1 MSHSIYT
8 NLIEQ
13 LIPNLPEHTGEP
25 IELDLVL
32 DNGAFNG
39 LYLLGILLYLKVLE
53 SKGRIKVTRISGS
66 SIGSVYA
73 VLYFNDMLDVTDKFF
88 SEIREF
94 WKNNCNLSNWKEHI
108 QNVCKNIDLEKIN
121 NKVYINYF
129 DTSSC
134 KEHILFSF
142 NSIDELTETISKSC
156 FVPLLING
164 ELTYKNCI
172 DGFNPMLF
180 NERTIEDRKI
190 LFVHLFTPER
200 LYNCIN
206 VKNDKNITFRAIE
219 GIYEVHKF
227 FIGDKQ
233 TLCSYVNEWNTK
245 QLLTYRIRQILYYLF
260 IYLIN
265 IIVIAK
271 NYIPESF
278 YNTPIWNLVSHV
290 GSKIHRDFMLQTC
303 F

>member
-73 VLYFNDMLDVTDKFF
+73 VLYFNDMLDITDKFF
-88 SEIREF
+88 SEIRKH
-94 WKNNCNLSNWKEHI
+94 WKDNCNLSNWKEHVY
-108 QNVCKNIDLEKIN
+108 NVCKNIDLKKIN
-121 NKVYINYF
+121 NRVFINYF

-134 KEHILFSF
+134 KEHILSTF
-142 NSIDELTETISKSC
+142 NNIDELTETISKSC

-200 LYNCIN
+200 IYNCIN

-219 GIYEVHKF
+219 GIYEIHKF

-245 QLLTYRIRQILYYLF
+245 QLLTYRIRQILYYLL

-271 NYIPESF
+271 NYVPTSF
-278 YNTPIWNLVSHV
+278 YETPVWNLLSHM
-290 GSKIHRDFMLQTC
+290 GSKIHKDFMLQTC

>member
-265 IIVIAK
+265 VIVIAK
-271 NYIPESF
+271 KFIPHSF
-278 YNTPIWNLVSHV
+278 YDTPVWNLVSHI